1 MNYLKVKD
9 DPGYVRDSVNNGLL
23 NVDNSGLRAYKK
35 QKQARLNQTKTIND
49 LTVDVNQL
57 KQDMSEI
64 KDLLVKILDK

>member
-9 DPGYVRDSVNNGLL
+9 DPGYVRDSVNKSLL
-23 NVDNSGLRAYKK
+23 NVDNSGLNAYKK
-35 QKQARLNQTKTIND
+35 HKQARLNQTKTIND